1 MGPFYLMAP
10 VNTAALNM
18 NVHISLP
25 DSAFDSLGLQDF
37 FKLLSIN
44 LDILISWVI
53 RSYGGSL
60 LNFLRSLN
68 TVFIVIALF

>member
-37 FKLLSIN
+37 F
-44 LDILISWVI
+44 
-53 RSYGGSL
+53 
-60 LNFLRSLN
+60 F
-68 TVFIVIALF
+68 